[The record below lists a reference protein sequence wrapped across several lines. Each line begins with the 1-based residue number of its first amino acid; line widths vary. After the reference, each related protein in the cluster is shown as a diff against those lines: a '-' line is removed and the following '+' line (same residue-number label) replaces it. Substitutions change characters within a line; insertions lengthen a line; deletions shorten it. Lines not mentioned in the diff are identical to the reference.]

1 LTLFKKITAVFS
13 LIIFILFSVIPVA
26 AAESYPR
33 ADAPGG
39 TTEFRL
45 SREAYT
51 ATREM
56 TAATLGLSKKLEGIT
71 DMAANQAG
79 DIFLL
84 CGEKSRLVRISSG
97 FTEGKEIV
105 VTDTQG
111 NEMDYSG
118 AKGIYCDADNR
129 IYIADTANARLLVL
143 GEDGVLEH
151 SMEIPV
157 SDLIPENFL
166 FQPVSVAKD
175 EHGYIYVLSL
185 GCYYG
190 ALFYTPHYEF
200 MGFYGSNTVNSSALD
215 TLSSL
220 WNKLTGNETKKSSS
234 VKKLPYS
241 FTDFSFDP
249 EGYMVTCTG
258 STTNS
263 IYEAAGTG
271 QIKKISPNGANIL
284 YKRSLKGISELSSSI
299 NFLEDRRAEGTG
311 IQELVSIAVSSDNY
325 IFALDRGNGTVYM
338 YDYECNLMSAFGG
351 GFGNGGQLGTF
362 KKPAALTFSGDL
374 LLVAD
379 SEKSSVTVYEPT
391 RYGALLRQAQAL
403 YLRGD
408 YHDAKALWADV
419 LSLDRNCQL
428 AYRGLSMAYYN
439 EGEYQA
445 ALESARMAA
454 DYAVYDLAW
463 KEIVNGFV
471 ADHFVWLLLAVLA
484 VAGAGVW
491 LMLVV
496 KKRNK
501 VILSNPRVKLMLSV
515 PFHPFDSFDGV
526 KYKGLGSVK
535 IAGIL
540 TALFYIGA
548 VLNIT
553 SSGFLYSGTLLR
565 NYNSLYT
572 LAGTAGL
579 ILLWSVCNW
588 LVCSIASGKGRLQE
602 VFVSTSYTLWP
613 LIVFT
618 FLKVIFSSF
627 LPLSSA
633 GLITGIETAL
643 LLYTFFLLCV
653 AMITI
658 HEYDFFKFILTG
670 IVTVFLMIL
679 VVFVILMCAILIM
692 QFGSFITS
700 VYEEVVYR

>member
-1 LTLFKKITAVFS
+1 MFKKIITVFS
-13 LIIFILFSVIPVA
+13 LIILIISAAIPTA
-26 AAESYPR
+26 SAESYTR
-33 ADAPGG
+33 ADIPGG

-45 SREAYT
+45 SRETYSAV
-51 ATREM
+51 REI
-56 TAATLGLSKKLEGIT
+56 TSAALGLEKKLEGIT
-71 DMAANQAG
+71 DMASNEAD

-84 CGEKSRLVRISSG
+84 CGEKSRLVRINSG
-97 FTEGKEIV
+97 LTQGKEII

-111 NEMDYSG
+111 NEINYSG
-118 AKGIYCDADNR
+118 AKGIYCDADNK
-129 IYIADTANARLLVL
+129 IYIADTVNARVLVL
-143 GEDGVLEH
+143 TEDGVLEH
-151 SMEIPV
+151 FLEIPV

-166 FQPVSVAKD
+166 YQPIAVAKD
-175 EHGYIYVLSL
+175 EHGYMYVLSL

-190 ALFYTPHYEF
+190 ALFYTPQYEF

-220 WNKLTGNETKKSSS
+220 WNKLTSNEVKKSSS

-311 IQELVSIAVSSDNY
+311 IQELVSIAVSKDNY

-338 YDYECNLMSAFGG
+338 YDYECNLLSAFGG

-362 KKPAALTFSGDL
+362 KNPVAVTFSGEL

-379 SEKSSVTVYEPT
+379 SEKASVTVYEPT
-391 RYGALLRQAQAL
+391 QYGTLLRQAQTL

-408 YHDAKALWADV
+408 YHDAKPLWDAV

-428 AYRGLSMAYYN
+428 AYRGLAMAYYN
-439 EGEYQA
+439 EGNYKA
-445 ALESARMAA
+445 ALDSARMSA

-463 KEIVNGFV
+463 KEIVNTFV
-471 ADHFVWLLLAVLA
+471 ADNFAWLVLAVLTA
-484 VAGAGVW
+484 AAAGVC
-491 LMLVV
+491 LILFI

-501 VILSNPRVKLMLSV
+501 KILPNPRVKLMLSV
-515 PFHPFDSFDGV
+515 PFHPFDSFDSI
-526 KYKGLGSVK
+526 KYKGLGSIK
-535 IAGIL
+535 IAVAL
-540 TALFYIGA
+540 TVLFYAGA

-553 SSGFLYSGTLLR
+553 SSGFLYSDTLLR

-579 ILLWSVCNW
+579 IVLWSVCNW
-588 LVCSIASGKGRLQE
+588 LVCSVFSGKGSLKD
-602 VFVSTSYTLWP
+602 VYASTCYALWP
-613 LIVFT
+613 LILFT
-618 FLKVIFSSF
+618 FLKVIFTSF
-627 LPLSSA
+627 LPLASA

-670 IVTVFLMIL
+670 IVTVFFMIL

-692 QFGSFITS
+692 QFGSFVSS
-700 VYEEVVYR
+700 VYEEIVYR